1 MRMRMNKINYQLA
14 LDKIIE
20 ENQKQQNV
28 PSLLMHSCC
37 APCSSYCLT
46 YLAQYFRIT
55 IFYYNPNISPE
66 TEYKKRVKE
75 QIRLIQSLDVKYP
88 ISFVEGTYEP
98 EKFYEMAKGLEE
110 VKEGGIR
117 CFACYKMRQRE
128 AAYYA
133 KEHGFDYFTTTLSVS
148 PHKNAQKLNEIGLWL
163 QEEVGVAYLVSDFKK
178 KGGYLQSIELSKK
191 YDLYRQDY
199 CGCEFS
205 KRQREQER
213 VAKEKDSQK
222 EQKCI
227 AKAKNS
233 QKGEGMTTEV
243 WDIYDEEGQRT
254 GDTMVRGIPAKGQYM
269 LCVHVYLYT
278 PDKLFLLQ
286 KRSKNKISH
295 PGEWDVTCGAV
306 LHNEESIEA
315 AKRETLEEIG
325 IDLSDSVLQYAGRIK
340 KEKRFIDIYFVQKDF
355 SLDDCTLQKEE
366 VEDVCLVSAE
376 QLLNTQETDRL
387 REEHYMRLLKKAIQ
401 DVLDS

>member
-1 MRMRMNKINYQLA
+1 MNKINYQLA

-20 ENQKQQNV
+20 ENQKQQKV

-387 REEHYMRLLKKAIQ
+387 REEHYIRLLKKAIQ

>member
-1 MRMRMNKINYQLA
+1 MNKINYQLA

-20 ENQKQQNV
+20 ENQKQQKV

-75 QIRLIQSLDVKYP
+75 QIRLIQSLDVRYP

-325 IDLSDSVLQYAGRIK
+325 IDLSDSVLQYAGRTK

>member
-1 MRMRMNKINYQLA
+1 MNKINYQLA

-20 ENQKQQNV
+20 ENQKQQKV

-98 EKFYEMAKGLEE
+98 KKFYEMAKGLEE